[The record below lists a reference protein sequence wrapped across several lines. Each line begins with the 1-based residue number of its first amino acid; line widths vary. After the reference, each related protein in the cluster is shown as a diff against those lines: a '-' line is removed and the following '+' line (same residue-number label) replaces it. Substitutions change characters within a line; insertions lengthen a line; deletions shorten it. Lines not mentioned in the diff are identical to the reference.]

1 MNTSP
6 NDWQKDTVSES
17 DIATHARER
26 WLAAGSPQGR
36 DLDFWFQAER
46 ELRSAR
52 QTDQPAWSPQKLMG
66 DTP

>member
-6 NDWQKDTVSES
+6 TDVQNNAPSES
-17 DIATHARER
+17 EIATRARER

-46 ELRSAR
+46 ELRTAR
-52 QTDQPAWSPQKLMG
+52 QTDQPAWIPQKFNA
-66 DTP
+66 DIP